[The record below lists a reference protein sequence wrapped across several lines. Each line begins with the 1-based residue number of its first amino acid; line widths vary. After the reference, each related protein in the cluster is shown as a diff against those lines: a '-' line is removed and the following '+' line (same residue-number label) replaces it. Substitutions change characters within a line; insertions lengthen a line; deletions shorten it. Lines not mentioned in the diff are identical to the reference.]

1 MNVRRILE
9 EKGSPEVVTIG
20 PERTIE
26 EAIRQLVEH
35 NIGSLVVVDGEG
47 DLAGIITERDILRVC
62 AGGGERLATTRVDEV
77 MSRDL
82 IIGET
87 DDSIDYVMGIM
98 TQNRIRHLPIMGR
111 TGLRGLVSIGDVVK
125 VQLRQTE
132 YENHHLREYIQG
144 AY

>member
-144 AY
+144 VY